1 MLRHNKDNLSRD
13 FHCIK
18 RHMLF
23 YRESKP
29 KMRKTLDFYV
39 ARSRVP
45 NGEFVLLFLKK
56 EYLKFIQFRLKF
68 LLKPHFILSS

>member
-56 EYLKFIQFRLKF
+56 NT
-68 LLKPHFILSS
+68 